1 MELTMKPRESH
12 DPVTGPPPTRGPLTD
27 LVDEKLNK
35 SVADQ
40 IAEAL
45 DQREEPA
52 RSGASDY
59 ARGTTEHEDEP
70 EA

>member
-1 MELTMKPRESH
+1 MKPRESQET
-12 DPVTGPPPTRGPLTD
+12 PAGPPPASGPLTD

-35 SVADQ
+35 SLADKVA
-40 IAEAL
+40 
-45 DQREEPA
+45 EEIDHDGEESG